1 MALRPSMRFLIP
13 IFLFISSIS
22 LANAQ
27 ETGDIYVHVPDGQS
41 GRIFIDGKDTGQ
53 DAPAT
58 LKGIGEG
65 QHQIQ
70 VRGLCTIASDDV
82 FLVAGGVERVELNP
96 VAMGGFVEIEVSPSS
111 AKVFLDQK
119 PIGNGPNLGL
129 EVECGRHVFSFRA
142 LQFVTTERTI
152 DIGMG
157 NVERIEVRMQ
167 QSGTGSIAV
176 LVDPDQAEIFLDGT
190 KVAVGPGTLKDVS
203 EGSHLVGALLDGFVP
218 KEARVQVKTGESTR
232 VELNLEPVAEIT
244 ETEVEEIS
252 ASEPEEP
259 VETAP
264 SEQASSQPE
273 VLEIPAIATETASI
287 RPKNSRSRVGRQIAG
302 GSLLGASAATAW
314 LSWRTWHD
322 VTMVRYS
329 NYVETSQDAEYYN
342 TRVKPAQMLTI
353 GLGVAAGATLLSG
366 SALLYYDDTGAGFHF
381 NGRF

>member
-1 MALRPSMRFLIP
+1 MRFFVP
-13 IFLFISSIS
+13 ILLFFSSIS

-27 ETGDIYVHVPDGQS
+27 ETGDIHVNVPEGQS

-58 LKGIGEG
+58 LKGIGAG

-70 VRGLCTIASDDV
+70 VRGPCTIASDDIL
-82 FLVAGGVERVELNP
+82 LVSGGVERVELNP
-96 VAMGGFVEIEVSPSS
+96 VAMGGFVEVEVSPSS
-111 AKVFLDQK
+111 AKIFLDQK

-176 LVDPDQAEIFLDGT
+176 LVEPAQAEIFLDGT
-190 KVAVGPGTLKDVS
+190 KVAVGPVTLKDVS
-203 EGSHLVGALLDGFVP
+203 EGSHLVGGMLEGFVP
-218 KEARVQVKTGESTR
+218 KETRVQVKTGESAR
-232 VELNLEPVAEIT
+232 IELNLEAVGGNNEP
-244 ETEVEEIS
+244 EVEN
-252 ASEPEEP
+252 EPVIDVEREEP
-259 VETAP
+259 LKVASPETP
-264 SEQASSQPE
+264 PTQNE
-273 VLEIPAIATETASI
+273 VPEIPAIATETTSI
-287 RPKNSRSRVGRQIAG
+287 HPNNSRSRVGRQIAG

-314 LSWRTWHD
+314 LSWRTWND

-329 NYVETSQDAEYYN
+329 NYVETSQDAEYYK

-353 GLGVAAGATLLSG
+353 GLGVAAGATLLGG
-366 SALLYYDDTGAGFHF
+366 SALLYYDDTGASFHF

>member
-1 MALRPSMRFLIP
+1 MRFFVP
-13 IFLFISSIS
+13 ILLFFSSIS

-27 ETGDIYVHVPDGQS
+27 ETGDIYVNVPEGQS

-58 LKGIGEG
+58 LKGIGAG

-70 VRGLCTIASDDV
+70 VRGPCTIASDDV
-82 FLVAGGVERVELNP
+82 LLVSGGVERVELNP

-129 EVECGRHVFSFRA
+129 EVECGRRVFSFRA
-142 LQFVTTERTI
+142 LQFVTTERTV

-157 NVERIEVRMQ
+157 NVERIEVQMQ

-176 LVDPDQAEIFLDGT
+176 LVDPAQAEIFLDGT

-203 EGSHLVGALLDGFVP
+203 EGSHLVGAMLEGFVP
-218 KEARVQVKTGESTR
+218 QETRVQVKAGEKAR
-232 VELNLEPVAEIT
+232 IELNLETVRASS
-244 ETEVEEIS
+244 EVEVAVEVEQPPTIK
-252 ASEPEEP
+252 PEEP
-259 VETAP
+259 AETA
-264 SEQASSQPE
+264 SSGAPPAQNE
-273 VLEIPAIATETASI
+273 VLEIPAIATETTSI
-287 RPKNSRSRVGRQIAG
+287 HQKNSRPRAGRQIAG
-302 GSLLGASAATAW
+302 GSLLGVSAATAW

-329 NYVETSQDAEYYN
+329 NYVETNQDATYYN
-342 TRVKPAQMLTI
+342 TRVKPAQMLTL